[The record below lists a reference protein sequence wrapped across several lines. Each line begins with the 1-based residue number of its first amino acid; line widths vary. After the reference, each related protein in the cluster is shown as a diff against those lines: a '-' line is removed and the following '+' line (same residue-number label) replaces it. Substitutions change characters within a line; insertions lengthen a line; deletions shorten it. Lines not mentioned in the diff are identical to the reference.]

1 MCRILP
7 TFAVLAMKK
16 KIPRDRYLKQL
27 VDFQWDG
34 QVKVVTG
41 LRR

>member
-7 TFAVLAMKK
+7 TFAVLDMKK

-27 VDFQWDG
+27 VDFQLDG